1 MYRNTVTILVAAMML
16 VVSVAAEEVQAENPL
31 IAAEAVEGATP
42 EGALA
47 LWFDA
52 VYLYMDEDT
61 RNQGREA
68 LTFLTIPF
76 KDESGWEKL
85 PSYRIFV
92 SRMQDPAYAHIFRS
106 YAVGTSPEN
115 AYSMDPKNF
124 ELNVVESAE
133 DTHGRGWR
141 VLVRSSG
148 ADSPRPVYMKK
159 STSTGLW
166 YVSEFGNV
174 YVGIRP
180 PHEQGVERFE

>member
-1 MYRNTVTILVAAMML
+1 MKTKVVLIIVAAMI
-16 VVSVAAEEVQAENPL
+16 VVGFAAAEEESTPNPL
-31 IAAEAVEGATP
+31 IAAHAEMGATP

-52 VYLYMDEDT
+52 VYLYMDEGT
-61 RNQGREA
+61 RDEGREA

-76 KDESGWEKL
+76 KDEPGWEKR

-92 SRMQDPAYAHIFRS
+92 ERLRDPAYAHIFRS

-115 AYSMDPKNF
+115 AYSMDPQNF

-133 DTHGRGWR
+133 DRHGRGQR
-141 VLVRSSG
+141 VLLRSSG
-148 ADSPRPVYMKK
+148 ADSARPVYMKK

-180 PHEQGVERFE
+180 PHEEGVERFE